1 MNITTSL
8 TTAVV
13 AIGMVLTNP
22 SQEAY
27 TSWASR
33 QLAGNIQQSLCHKT
47 KLTQA
52 SPNLGLYALCTSGLG
67 LLHQSGVVKS
77 AINVVTEQEN
87 FYLFS
92 IYTTT
97 TPVSTYK
104 TIGAFG
110 QFLLFSAE

>member
-33 QLAGNIQQSLCHKT
+33 QLTANIQQSLCHQT
-47 KLTQA
+47 KLLQA
-52 SPNLGLYALCTSGLG
+52 SSNLGIYALCTSSIS
-67 LLHQSGVVKS
+67 LLHQSGVAKS

-92 IYTTT
+92 IYTTK
-97 TPVSTYK
+97 TPITTYK

-110 QFLLFSAE
+110 KFLLFSAD